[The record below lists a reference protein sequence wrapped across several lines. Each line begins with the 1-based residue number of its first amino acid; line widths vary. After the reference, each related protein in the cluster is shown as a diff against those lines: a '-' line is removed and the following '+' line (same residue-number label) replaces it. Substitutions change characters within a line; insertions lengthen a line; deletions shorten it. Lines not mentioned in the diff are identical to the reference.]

1 MSPSGNTAVALEDFI
16 QAVQAQLDT
25 AQTRM
30 TMKAQNDRLPLTFAI
45 RDISMDLKA
54 HVELAQGEVRIRPAG
69 PSDTDPT
76 VLHLVFTAITR
87 PMIDENAVQLAV
99 DDRDDVPL
107 SDLGDAL
114 DDEER
119 RRLEGIG
126 VRTVSKLNELK
137 KRGLGGSVGRI
148 TRLPIEKLEGVLSR
162 AARPMVKDIAS
173 EGERDSSDELRQ
185 RLRVKGRNMLRDGVP
200 PRVSIGGRPVSIV
213 HASDSE
219 IVLAPDHD
227 QLAGQMSLS
236 HDSWSATE
244 VWFDHKPAGR
254 SNGTGSG
261 PASANGAGSGAASGN
276 GAVGAQGS
284 GNGVSSQRMGEP

>member
-1 MSPSGNTAVALEDFI
+1 MSSASNAVALEDFI

-30 TMKAQNDRLPLTFAI
+30 TLKAQNDRLPLTFAI

-69 PSDTDPT
+69 PADADPT

-99 DDRDDVPL
+99 DDSNDVPL
-107 SDLGDAL
+107 SELGDAL
-114 DDEER
+114 DEEER

-148 TRLPIEKLEGVLSR
+148 TRLPVEKLEGVLSR
-162 AARPMVKDIAS
+162 AARPMVNDIAS
-173 EGERDSSDELRQ
+173 EDGSDSSDELRQ
-185 RLRVKGRNMLRDGVP
+185 RLRIKGRNMLRDGTP
-200 PRVSIGGRPVSIV
+200 PRVSIAGRPVSV
-213 HASDSE
+213 VQASDNE
-219 IVLAPDHD
+219 LVLAPDLD
-227 QLAGQMSLS
+227 QMAGQMSLS
-236 HDSWSATE
+236 HDPHSTTE
-244 VWFDHKPAGR
+244 VWFDHRPTNR
-254 SNGTGSG
+254 TNG
-261 PASANGAGSGAASGN
+261 AAANGAASN
-276 GAVGAQGS
+276 GASTPTG
-284 GNGVSSQRMGEP
+284 REP